1 MAYKYSGEGM
11 GTDSPLS
18 GAPASALTSALTS
31 AGNYSGEEMGTSQ
44 AAMLQQYLW
53 ELQQRRL
60 YEAALAQD
68 QWDRSTKQFDT
79 PDRAEYEPRQDM
91 WDSRFYSQPPQAPDQ
106 QGVRDLVP
114 QQRFTGQRAPGEE
127 PITRESMIASGR
139 REKQERAAARQA
151 ARQKQQGDR
160 ALALMAML
168 SGSQVS

>member
-1 MAYKYSGEGM
+1 MAYSESYPQQGGI
-11 GTDSPLS
+11 D
-18 GAPASALTSALTS
+18 
-31 AGNYSGEEMGTSQ
+31 Q

-91 WDSRFYSQPPQAPDQ
+91 WDSRFYSQRRQAPDQ

-114 QQRFTGQRAPGEE
+114 QQPFTGQRVPGEE
-127 PITRESMIASGR
+127 PITRESMIAAGKR
-139 REKQERAAARQA
+139 QRDENAAARQA
-151 ARQKQQGDR
+151 ERQKQQGDR
-160 ALALMAML
+160 AFALLAML

>member
-1 MAYKYSGEGM
+1 MAYPESYPQQGGI
-11 GTDSPLS
+11 D
-18 GAPASALTSALTS
+18 
-31 AGNYSGEEMGTSQ
+31 Q
-44 AAMLQQYLW
+44 AAEWQEYIRWLEAMIAQN
-53 ELQQRRL
+53 QR
-60 YEAALAQD
+60 D
-68 QWDRSTKQFDT
+68 QSTMRTDT

-127 PITRESMIASGR
+127 PITRESMIAAGR

-168 SGSQVS
+168 RGSQVS

>member
-1 MAYKYSGEGM
+1 MAFPGS
-11 GTDSPLS
+11 
-18 GAPASALTSALTS
+18 
-31 AGNYSGEEMGTSQ
+31 EEMAEIDQ
-44 AAMLQQYLW
+44 AAMWQRYLL
-53 ELQQRRL
+53 ELQQRQWL
-60 YEAALAQD
+60 EAMLARQQRD
-68 QWDRSTKQFDT
+68 QSTMRTDT
-79 PDRAEYEPRQDM
+79 PDRAEHEPRQDM
-91 WDSRFYSQPPQAPDQ
+91 WNPQFYLQPQQAPAQ

-114 QQRFTGQRAPGEE
+114 QQPFTGQRAPGEE

>member
-1 MAYKYSGEGM
+1 MAFPGS
-11 GTDSPLS
+11 
-18 GAPASALTSALTS
+18 
-31 AGNYSGEEMGTSQ
+31 EEMAEIDQ
-44 AAMLQQYLW
+44 AAMWQRYLL
-53 ELQQRRL
+53 ELQQRQWL
-60 YEAALAQD
+60 EAMLARQQRD
-68 QWDRSTKQFDT
+68 QSTMRTDT

-91 WDSRFYSQPPQAPDQ
+91 WDSRFYSQRRQAPDQ

-114 QQRFTGQRAPGEE
+114 QQPFTGQRVPGEE

-160 ALALMAML
+160 AFAILSML